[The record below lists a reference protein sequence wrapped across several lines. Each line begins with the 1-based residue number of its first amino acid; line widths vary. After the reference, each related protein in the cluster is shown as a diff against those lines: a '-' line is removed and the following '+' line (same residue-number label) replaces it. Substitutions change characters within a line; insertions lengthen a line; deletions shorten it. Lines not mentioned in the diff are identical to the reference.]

1 MSYSIGQVASTLGV
15 SIDTLRYYDKTGL
28 LPFVKRSANG
38 RRQFTEND
46 VHLMRTI
53 ICLKNAGVS
62 VSDIGK
68 FIQLR
73 LMGDSTLN
81 QRYHLL
87 EDHEDDLQRQINDL
101 QETLSYLKFK
111 KWYYETAVDAGTESL
126 HFVRGSNEVKPDL
139 DQEYMAHLKENDE
152 PEELQRFLNV
162 RDYRNKR

>member
-1 MSYSIGQVASTLGV
+1 
-15 SIDTLRYYDKTGL
+15 
-28 LPFVKRSANG
+28 
-38 RRQFTEND
+38 
-46 VHLMRTI
+46 MRTI

-62 VSDIGK
+62 VNDIGK
-68 FIQLR
+68 FIHLR

-87 EDHEDDLQRQINDL
+87 EDHEEDLQRQINDL

-111 KWYYETAVDAGTESL
+111 KWYYETAVDVGTESL
-126 HFVRGSNEVKPDL
+126 HFVPDSNEVKPDL

>member
-15 SIDTLRYYDKTGL
+15 SIDTLRYYDKSGL

-38 RRQFTEND
+38 RRQFTENY

-62 VSDIGK
+62 VNDIGK
-68 FIQLR
+68 FIHLR

-87 EDHEDDLQRQINDL
+87 EDHEEDLQRQINDL

-126 HFVRGSNEVKPDL
+126 HFVPDSNEVKPDL
-139 DQEYMAHLKENDE
+139 D
-152 PEELQRFLNV
+152 
-162 RDYRNKR
+162 

>member
-1 MSYSIGQVASTLGV
+1 MSYSIGQVACTLGV
-15 SIDTLRYYDKTGL
+15 SIDTLRYYDKSGL

-46 VHLMRTI
+46 IHLMRTI

-62 VSDIGK
+62 VSDIAK

-73 LMGDSTLN
+73 LMGDSTLK

-87 EDHEDDLQRQINDL
+87 EDHEDDLKRQINDL

-111 KWYYETAVDAGTESL
+111 KWYYETAVDAGTETL
-126 HFVRGSNEVKPDL
+126 HFVPGSNEVKPDL
-139 DQEYMAHLKENDE
+139 DQEYIAHLKDDDS
-152 PEELQRFLNV
+152 EELQRFLNV
-162 RDYRNKR
+162 RDYRNKN